1 MTFYITDKDGNEVL
15 EFYPSS
21 TLTNVV
27 DIFNPEIHSLW
38 VEGYGDTDYAEEFET
53 LCTIIEREIVD
64 KVFAA
69 LEVWPMAY
77 NLETA
82 LDAFDKH
89 YVDYFEDEEEFV
101 ESIMER
107 NYPEIPGFLVVD
119 WQSTGERLK
128 QDYLEYDGY
137 YFRK

>member
-1 MTFYITDKDGNEVL
+1 MYL
-15 EFYPSS
+15 
-21 TLTNVV
+21 
-27 DIFNPEIHSLW
+27 
-38 VEGYGDTDYAEEFET
+38 
-53 LCTIIEREIVD
+53 
-64 KVFAA
+64 
-69 LEVWPMAY
+69 
-77 NLETA
+77 
-82 LDAFDKH
+82 KH

-107 NYPEIPGFLVVD
+107 NYTEIPGFLVVD